1 MRSGW
6 FGVAAC
12 AAVAPIA
19 GAQLMLTG
27 DQRALVVEAAGSIQ
41 TAFPAPAY
49 SAFNRDISRDV
60 PSGGGNGKAR
70 ATQVSTVSTS
80 AVSATG
86 MSSAE
91 SLAGPSNCVVAQ
103 ATSDFRVTFKVTTP
117 VQYAL
122 DGSVEGAQFR
132 LAEMI
137 GGAVHLVQA
146 AAGVPTPYSFSGVL
160 KPGRNY
166 TLLAQS
172 SQVANACNSASFSQ
186 AGSYE
191 LNGTFTSLA
200 PCPGDLNFD
209 RVVDDAD
216 FALFAPAY
224 NELLCPPMPLP
235 CDADLNADGFVDD
248 ADFAI
253 FAPAYNEL
261 VCP

>member
-1 MRSGW
+1 MRSG
-6 FGVAAC
+6 FVVVLALASAAPVAS
-12 AAVAPIA
+12 
-19 GAQLMLTG
+19 AQLVLTS

-41 TAFPAPAY
+41 SAFPAPAY
-49 SAFNRDISRDV
+49 SVFNRDISRDV

-70 ATQVSTVSTS
+70 ATQDSTVSAS
-80 AVSATG
+80 AMTATG

-91 SLAGPSNCVVAQ
+91 SLAGASNCVVSQ
-103 ATSDFRVTFKVTTP
+103 ATSDFRIVFKVTTP
-117 VQYAL
+117 VQYAF
-122 DGSVEGAQFR
+122 DGSVDGAQFR
-132 LAEMI
+132 LAEPI

-146 AAGVPTPYSFSGVL
+146 AAGVPTPFSFTGVL
-160 KPGRNY
+160 KPGRSY
-166 TLLAQS
+166 TALAQS
-172 SQVANACNSASFSQ
+172 SQLANACNGGFFSLAGSYSLSASFV
-186 AGSYE
+186 
-191 LNGTFTSLA
+191 SLA

-224 NELLCPPMPLP
+224 NELLCPPTPLP
-235 CDADLNADGFVDD
+235 CDADLNGDGFVDD